1 MYRGDRNKRSPPLCR
16 EPRTIKGFLF
26 KAWSRS
32 EYIALHASPTAGH
45 ESCRSN
51 FCLPS
56 YFGFKV
62 SCRDKKISR
71 QTSFCRDKHAFVAK
85 KYVFCRGKHQWQL
98 PPMIDL
104 NPFTSEP
111 SLLRLVSAGHEV
123 ESEVGLSFLHN
134 QTSLSVW

>member
-1 MYRGDRNKRSPPLCR
+1 METETKGPLPSA
-16 EPRTIKGFLF
+16 ENPELSKVFSLKPGVGQ
-26 KAWSRS
+26 S
-32 EYIALHASPTAGH
+32 IALHASPTAGH

-85 KYVFCRGKHQWQL
+85 NYVFCRGKHLWQL